1 MQPSVLKY
9 CKCSS
14 RECRNPREACWTYYH
29 SLVLQGFVNTNP
41 HSKLSENSVMVQ
53 HLLLDFS
60 VHSKNVEWSE
70 HSGRC
75 FVEYPITSLNLNVLN
90 CTMEGSTREGQSNFQ
105 LCSATLERGKT
116 PQRPLVHL
124 WLKYSQLNCSA
135 FLPRLTAPTFL
146 PYFFL
151 CVSVCVCSGACACVC
166 ICV

>member
-105 LCSATLERGKT
+105 LCSVTLERGKT